1 MGARLDDL
9 DAYWSPGLTLT
20 VRGREYVVPLASA
33 ELGLWCRRLAQI
45 TGEVHTASTE
55 AEMQAAVE
63 RIEALPVLP
72 GGPDLSLP
80 ERVLGPVYQQMAD
93 DKIED
98 PYIQFCGQ
106 TAYIWIIGGEEA
118 AERFWVSGG
127 RPEGQG
133 PTNRKE
139 RRAAGRSSTGAAGK
153 TRTPASTS
161 GTRSPKKSAAS
172 KAAKPSRGRTSSPTG
187 G

>member
-1 MGARLDDL
+1 MGAKLGDL
-9 DAYWSPGLTLT
+9 DEYWSPGLTLT

-45 TGEVHTASTE
+45 TGDVHTASTE
-55 AEMQAAVE
+55 EEMRAAVE
-63 RIEALPVLP
+63 RIEALPELP

-93 DKIED
+93 AGVED

-106 TAYIWIIGGEEA
+106 TGYIWIIGGEEA
-118 AERFWVSGG
+118 AERFWKSGG
-127 RPEGQG
+127 RPEALS
-133 PTNRKE
+133 PANRQE
-139 RRAAGRSSTGAAGK
+139 RRAAGRSSTGAAGA

-161 GTRSPKKSAAS
+161 GTRSPTTSGGSGRARR
-172 KAAKPSRGRTSSPTG
+172 SRGRKSSPTG